1 MSDLPPRPLP
11 DDGNED
17 VLAAEYVLGVLD
29 ADARRRA
36 EQLLREHP
44 GFARAVAAWEERLG
58 PLADAVEPVRPSEH
72 VWARIEAQTRPRD
85 AARTTRQ
92 EAGSDFWRW
101 LSYGSMA
108 LAAAS
113 LAAAIFFA
121 YPRGPTPVQ
130 VAALSSQDGRA
141 HFTAVIDVA
150 GSEATLVP
158 LSAWTAPGR
167 VPELWLVPAGGAPVS
182 LGVFDPSQTRRIAVP
197 RAVIEAIG
205 AGMTL
210 AVSVEPPGGSP
221 TGQPTGPVIATGT
234 VQAL

>member
-1 MSDLPPRPLP
+1 MSDLPPRPP
-11 DDGNED
+11 PEDGNED
-17 VLAAEYVLGVLD
+17 MLAAEYVLGVLD
-29 ADARRRA
+29 TDARRRA

-44 GFARAVAAWEERLG
+44 GFARAVAVWQERLG
-58 PLADAVEPVRPSEH
+58 PLADTIEPVSPASH
-72 VWARIEAQTRPRD
+72 VWSRIEAQTRPRG
-85 AARTTRQ
+85 AVRTTRQ

-130 VAALSSQDGRA
+130 VAALSSQDGRS

-158 LSAWTAPGR
+158 QSAWTAPGR
-167 VPELWLVPAGGAPVS
+167 VPELWLVPASGAPVS
-182 LGVFDPSQTRRIAVP
+182 IGVFDPAQTRRIAVP
-197 RAVIEAIG
+197 RSVIDAIR
-205 AGMTL
+205 ADSTL
-210 AVSVEPPGGSP
+210 AISVEPPGGSP
-221 TGQPTGPVIATGT
+221 TGQPTGPVIAAGK
-234 VQAL
+234 VQIL